1 MTAVLVVN
9 SGSSSFKYQLIEMDT
24 ETTLA
29 SGLVERIGELMGHS
43 SHSVAGVELA
53 GAADGVGAAGA
64 AGVTGGAGSGV
75 ANGGDAASAADAASA
90 VAGRS
95 ASIPVEAAVKTGAAA
110 SASKKWEREL
120 PIPDHTA
127 GFAVMLEA
135 FQAHG
140 PSLSTHAPVAVG
152 HRVVH
157 GGARFHEPTL
167 VTPQVERDIDEL
179 SGLAPL
185 HNPGALQGIVAAE
198 IAFPSVPHVAIFDT
212 AFHQTL
218 PPEAFTYAIN
228 ADLAERFRIR
238 RYGFHG
244 TSHSFVSRA
253 AAEFV
258 ERPLA
263 DLNQIVLHLGNGASV
278 CAVRGGRSVETS
290 MGMTPLE
297 GLVMGTRSGDIDPGV
312 LFHLHRR
319 AGLDMDELDT
329 LLNRGSGLLGLT
341 GRGDMRDV
349 IVAAESGDGPSQLA
363 IDVYVHRLK
372 HYVGA
377 YFAQLG
383 RVDVITF
390 TAGVGENDPML
401 RARAVGELEAFGIRI
416 DPERNAAADRGAR
429 RISAD
434 DSAVT
439 VLVIPT
445 NEELEIAR
453 QTLATVR

>member
-29 SGLVERIGELMGHS
+29 SGLVERIGELVGQS
-43 SHSVAGVELA
+43 SHSVAATDSE
-53 GAADGVGAAGA
+53 
-64 AGVTGGAGSGV
+64 AGVP
-75 ANGGDAASAADAASA
+75 ASADQ
-90 VAGRS
+90 
-95 ASIPVEAAVKTGAAA
+95 
-110 SASKKWEREL
+110 KWKREL

-135 FQAHG
+135 FSTHG
-140 PSLSTHAPVAVG
+140 PSLTRHAPVAVG

-185 HNPGALQGIVAAE
+185 HNPGALQGIVAAGE
-198 IAFPSVPHVAIFDT
+198 AFEDVPHVAIFDT

-244 TSHSFVSRA
+244 TSHGFVAREA
-253 AAEFV
+253 AIFL
-258 ERPLA
+258 ERPVE

-278 CAVRGGRSVETS
+278 CAVAGGRSVETS

-297 GLVMGTRSGDIDPGV
+297 GLVMGTRTGDIDAGV
-312 LFHLHRR
+312 LFHLNRR
-319 AGLDMDELDT
+319 AGLDVDELDT

-349 IVAAESGDGPSQLA
+349 MEAAAAGDGPSQLA
-363 IDVYVHRLK
+363 IDVYVHRIK
-372 HYVGA
+372 GYVGA

-383 RVDVITF
+383 RVDVISF
-390 TAGVGENDPML
+390 TAGVGENAPL
-401 RARAVGELEAFGIRI
+401 VRERSLAGLEALGIRI
-416 DPERNAAADRGAR
+416 DPERNAAADRSAR
-429 RISAD
+429 VISAD

-439 VLVIPT
+439 VMVIPT

-453 QTLATVR
+453 QTLATVGPN

>member
-29 SGLVERIGELMGHS
+29 AGLVERIGESIGESTHTVM
-43 SHSVAGVELA
+43 
-53 GAADGVGAAGA
+53 D
-64 AGVTGGAGSGV
+64 
-75 ANGGDAASAADAASA
+75 ADAPGGS
-90 VAGRS
+90 VRT
-95 ASIPVEAAVKTGAAA
+95 V
-110 SASKKWEREL
+110 REL

-135 FQAHG
+135 FDAHG
-140 PSLSTHAPVAVG
+140 PSLTEHAPVAVG

-157 GGARFHEPTL
+157 GGARFHEPTR
-167 VTPQVERDIDEL
+167 VTKQVERDIDDL
-179 SGLAPL
+179 SALAPL
-185 HNPGALQGIVAAE
+185 HNPGALQGITAAE
-198 IAFPSVPHVAIFDT
+198 DAFPSVPHVAIFDT

-228 ADLAERFRIR
+228 ADLAERFRVR

-244 TSHSFVSRA
+244 TSHRFVAHAGAEFVSRP
-253 AAEFV
+253 V
-258 ERPLA
+258 EE
-263 DLNQIVLHLGNGASV
+263 LNQIVLHIGNGASV
-278 CAVRGGRSVETS
+278 CAVRGGHSVETS

-297 GLVMGTRSGDIDPGV
+297 GLVMGTRSGDIDPGA
-312 LFHLHRR
+312 LFHLHRK
-319 AGLDMDELDT
+319 AGLGIDELDE

-349 IVAAESGDGPSQLA
+349 IRAASAGDGPAELA
-363 IDVYVHRLK
+363 LGVYLHRLK
-372 HYVGA
+372 GYVGN
-377 YFAQLG
+377 YYAQLG

-390 TAGVGENDPML
+390 TAGVGENTAL
-401 RARAVGELEAFGIRI
+401 VRAGALAGLEALGIRI
-416 DPERNAAADRGAR
+416 DPERNASPSREPR
-429 RISAD
+429 RISTD
-434 DSAVT
+434 DSAVA

-453 QTLATVR
+453 QTLSVV